1 MRRALHSI
9 GDVQL
14 ELSCEIGSYTDF
26 YSGIYHA
33 TRVGTLLRP
42 DNPLLPNYKWVPV
55 GYHGRASSILVS
67 GRPFPRPSG
76 QIKPR
81 DATVP
86 VLSPTRRLD
95 YELELGIVIGKPNAL
110 GEPIS
115 IERAEQ
121 HLFGLTLLND
131 WSARDIQA
139 WEYQPLGPFLS
150 KSFATTVSPWIVTL
164 DALQPFRAAFARPE
178 CDPQP
183 LPYLDSESNRAGGAF
198 DIELEVW
205 LQTASMRD
213 RGEPPQQL
221 SRSNARDAYWT
232 AAQLIAHHT
241 VNGCNLGTGDLLGSA
256 RSRVRDRRRVAR
268 CSSLRAAA
276 RLRCNC
282 ATAKRVHSS
291 TMATRWCCA
300 AIADGRDS
308 GRSASANAALRCSPH
323 IADMRSARI
332 RIP

>member
-95 YELELGIVIGKPNAL
+95 YELELGMVIGKPNAL

-131 WSARDIQA
+131 WSARDIQV

-183 LPYLDSESNRAGGAF
+183 LPYFDSESNRAGGAF

-241 VNGCNLGTGDLLGSA
+241 VNGCNLGTGDLLGSGTLSGPRPEEGGSLLELTRGGKA
-256 RSRVRDRRRVAR
+256 SLQLRNGETRAFLEDGDTVVLRGYCRRSGFRTIGFGECRATVLVA
-268 CSSLRAAA
+268 
-276 RLRCNC
+276 
-282 ATAKRVHSS
+282 HS
-291 TMATRWCCA
+291 
-300 AIADGRDS
+300 
-308 GRSASANAALRCSPH
+308 
-323 IADMRSARI
+323 
-332 RIP
+332 